1 LSESIFGPIIFF
13 LAWNIIRILF
23 LWYTQELGYRSG
35 NEITKDLSGG
45 ILQKITQGASILGMF
60 IMGVLVP
67 RWTTMNFPLVLSQVE
82 NNPDTMVDFQA
93 LTDQAN
99 SNALSVDTI
108 RDIILQVQ
116 SGANVATET
125 TMTLNDVLNE
135 LLPGL
140 MPLILTFACI
150 WLLRKK
156 VSPIAIIG
164 GIFVLG
170 IALYSVGIMG

>member
-1 LSESIFGPIIFF
+1 
-13 LAWNIIRILF
+13 
-23 LWYTQELGYRSG
+23 
-35 NEITKDLSGG
+35 
-45 ILQKITQGASILGMF
+45 
-60 IMGVLVP
+60 
-67 RWTTMNFPLVLSQVE
+67 WTTMNFPLVLSQVE

-170 IALYSVGIMG
+170 IAIGLTFLRSSQIHAN